1 MREVLKEMFVE
12 IHVGRNE
19 NLNVL
24 TGGEAVHLILHVEGS
39 SALFKLSSAAGFVHK
54 KHWLQPRYLSS
65 KNLKQDRK
73 SVV

>member
-39 SALFKLSSAAGFVHK
+39 SALFKLSWASGVIHK
-54 KHWLQPRYLSS
+54 KPLAALRYLSS
-65 KNLKQDRK
+65 KTPR
-73 SVV
+73 